1 MRILISFLI
10 ISFSWFSYGQNSF
23 FKLYSGSG
31 YDRGEGIVQLED
43 SSYAITGSSS
53 SWGESSQAFLLKIDT
68 AGNYLWSQSY
78 GGPESEEGKRVLYNA
93 DLGFYIAGFSN
104 SFGSGDFDAYLVKTD
119 LNGNKLWEKTY
130 GKPSNWERI
139 NDAIWTKDSTILM
152 VGEVQATNGAASDI
166 FIIHADKN
174 GDTLWTKTFGS
185 IGEDR
190 ANSIVSVQDSLFIIG
205 GEMFI
210 PDSNLVKGFILKM
223 NAQGTIIWEDT
234 VSDLAGKY
242 GVSDLSLGLDKIYVI
257 GFREVNPENFDDYA
271 GTFDLDGNLIF
282 QYTKVDLA
290 QIASTYFNEVAF
302 LPGQNKIA
310 IAYQTLNQGTFQD
323 NYDIIVANFFDDLD
337 LYWLDQFR
345 AINNEGLDEAGQV
358 LATNDGTYVTVGTNA
373 STGLFANTSNGGSHI
388 FVMKVGANNVF
399 PITYNVNTLNQ
410 LVEIESLGSTI
421 QAKISPNPF
430 NEKLTISIASEIPI
444 QGVIYNALL
453 EEVLQF
459 DIFGETTIET
469 SNLSPGAYFVKLG
482 DRFYQKIIKVN

>member
-1 MRILISFLI
+1 MRILISFI
-10 ISFSWFSYGQNSF
+10 ILCVSLLSYGQNNF
-23 FKLYSGSG
+23 FKMYSGSG

-43 SSYAITGSSS
+43 SSYVVTGSSS

-68 AGNYLWSQSY
+68 VGNYLWSQSY
-78 GGPESEEGKRVLYNA
+78 GGPESEAGKRVLYNA

-166 FIIHADKN
+166 LIIHADKN

-190 ANSIVSVQDSLFIIG
+190 ANTIISVQDSLFMIG

-223 NAQGTIIWEDT
+223 NTAGDIIWQDT
-234 VSDLAGKY
+234 ITDLAGKY
-242 GVSDLSLGLDKIYVI
+242 GVTDLSLGVNVIYAV
-257 GFREVNPENFDDYA
+257 GFREINPENFDDYA
-271 GTFDLDGNLIF
+271 GKFDINGTLIF
-282 QYTKVDLA
+282 QYTKQDLV
-290 QIASTYFNEVAF
+290 QIESNYFSEVLF
-302 LPGQNKIA
+302 LPSQNKIA
-310 IAYQTLNQGTFQD
+310 ITYRTFNPGFEGQD
-323 NYDIIVANFFDDLD
+323 YDIVIANFDGFDLG
-337 LYWLDQFR
+337 WLDQFR
-345 AINNEGLDEAGQV
+345 TINNEGLDENSQL
-358 LATNDGTYVTVGTNA
+358 LATNDGTYVTVGTNS
-373 STGLFANTSNGGSHI
+373 STGLFENTSNGGSHI
-388 FVMKVGANNVF
+388 YVMKVGANNVF

-430 NEKLTISIASEIPI
+430 NEELTISLSSEIPI
-444 QGVIYNALL
+444 QGIIYNALL
-453 EEVLQF
+453 EEVLLF

-482 DRFYQKIIKVN
+482 NSFHQKIIKVN

>member
-1 MRILISFLI
+1 MRILISFI
-10 ISFSWFSYGQNSF
+10 ILCVSLLSYGQNNF
-23 FKLYSGSG
+23 FKMYSGSG

-43 SSYAITGSSS
+43 SSYVVTGSSS

-68 AGNYLWSQSY
+68 VGNYLWSQSY
-78 GGPESEEGKRVLYNA
+78 GGPESEAGKRVLYNA

-166 FIIHADKN
+166 LIIHADKN

-190 ANSIVSVQDSLFIIG
+190 ANSIISVQDSLFIIG

-223 NAQGTIIWEDT
+223 NTAGDIIWQDT
-234 VSDLAGKY
+234 ITDLAGKY
-242 GVSDLSLGLDKIYVI
+242 GVTDLSLGVNVIYVV
-257 GFREVNPENFDDYA
+257 GFREINPENFDDYA
-271 GTFDLDGNLIF
+271 GKFDINGTLIF
-282 QYTKVDLA
+282 QYTKQDLV
-290 QIASTYFNEVAF
+290 QIESNYFSEVLF
-302 LPGQNKIA
+302 LPSQNKIA
-310 IAYQTLNQGTFQD
+310 IAYRTLNPGFGEQD
-323 NYDIIVANFFDDLD
+323 YDIVIANFDGFDLG
-337 LYWLDQFR
+337 WLDQFR
-345 AINNEGLDEAGQV
+345 TINNEGLDENSQL
-358 LATNDGTYVTVGTNA
+358 LATNDGTYVTVGTNS
-373 STGLFANTSNGGSHI
+373 STGLFENTSNGGSHI
-388 FVMKVGANNVF
+388 YVMKVGANNVF

-430 NEKLTISIASEIPI
+430 NEELIISIASEIPI
-444 QGVIYNALL
+444 QGIIYNALL
-453 EEVLQF
+453 EQVLQF
-459 DIFGETTIET
+459 DVFGETTIET

-482 DRFYQKIIKVN
+482 DSFHQKIIKVN

>member
-1 MRILISFLI
+1 MRILISFI
-10 ISFSWFSYGQNSF
+10 ILCVSLLSYGQNNF
-23 FKLYSGSG
+23 FKMYSGSG

-43 SSYAITGSSS
+43 SSYVVTGSSS

-68 AGNYLWSQSY
+68 VGNYLWSQSY
-78 GGPESEEGKRVLYNA
+78 GGPESEAGKRVLYNA

-152 VGEVQATNGAASDI
+152 VGEVQATNGEASDI
-166 FIIHADKN
+166 LIIHADKN

-190 ANSIVSVQDSLFIIG
+190 ANSIISVQDSLFIIG

-223 NAQGTIIWEDT
+223 NTAGDIIWQDT
-234 VSDLAGKY
+234 ITDLAGKY
-242 GVSDLSLGLDKIYVI
+242 GVTDLSLGVNVIYAV
-257 GFREVNPENFDDYA
+257 GFREINPENFDDYA
-271 GTFDLDGNLIF
+271 GKFDINGTLIF
-282 QYTKVDLA
+282 QYTKQDLV
-290 QIASTYFNEVAF
+290 QIESNYFSEVLF
-302 LPGQNKIA
+302 LPSQNKIA
-310 IAYQTLNQGTFQD
+310 IAYRTLNPGFGEQD
-323 NYDIIVANFFDDLD
+323 YDIVIANFDGFDLG
-337 LYWLDQFR
+337 WLDQFR
-345 AINNEGLDEAGQV
+345 TINNEGLDENSQL
-358 LATNDGTYVTVGTNA
+358 LATNDGTYVTVGTNS
-373 STGLFANTSNGGSHI
+373 STGLFENTSNGGSHI
-388 FVMKVGANNVF
+388 YVMKVGANNVF

-430 NEKLTISIASEIPI
+430 NEEITISLSSEIPI
-444 QGVIYNALL
+444 QGIIYNALL

-482 DRFYQKIIKVN
+482 DSFHQKIIKVN

>member
-1 MRILISFLI
+1 MRILISFI
-10 ISFSWFSYGQNSF
+10 ILCVSLLSYGQNNF
-23 FKLYSGSG
+23 FKMYSGSG

-43 SSYAITGSSS
+43 SSYVVTGSSS

-68 AGNYLWSQSY
+68 VGNYLWSQSY
-78 GGPESEEGKRVLYNA
+78 GGPESEAGKRVLYNA

-166 FIIHADKN
+166 LIIHADKN

-190 ANSIVSVQDSLFIIG
+190 ANSIISVQDSLFMIG

-223 NAQGTIIWEDT
+223 NTAGDIIWQDT
-234 VSDLAGKY
+234 ITDLAGKY
-242 GVSDLSLGLDKIYVI
+242 GVTDLSLGVNVIYAV
-257 GFREVNPENFDDYA
+257 GFREINPENFDDYA
-271 GTFDLDGNLIF
+271 GKFDINGTLIF
-282 QYTKVDLA
+282 QYTKQDLV
-290 QIASTYFNEVAF
+290 QIESNYFSEVLF
-302 LPGQNKIA
+302 LPSQNKIA
-310 IAYQTLNQGTFQD
+310 IAYRTLNPGFGEQD
-323 NYDIIVANFFDDLD
+323 YDIVIANFDGFDLG
-337 LYWLDQFR
+337 WLDQFR
-345 AINNEGLDEAGQV
+345 TINNEGLDENSQL
-358 LATNDGTYVTVGTNA
+358 LATNDGTYVTVGTNS
-373 STGLFANTSNGGSHI
+373 STGLFENTSNGGSHI
-388 FVMKVGANNVF
+388 YVMKVGANNVF

-430 NEKLTISIASEIPI
+430 NEEITISLSSEIPI
-444 QGVIYNALL
+444 QGIIYNALL

-482 DRFYQKIIKVN
+482 DSFHQKIIKVN

>member
-1 MRILISFLI
+1 MRILISFI
-10 ISFSWFSYGQNSF
+10 ILCVSLLSYGQNNF
-23 FKLYSGSG
+23 FKMYSGSG

-43 SSYAITGSSS
+43 SSYVVTGSSS

-78 GGPESEEGKRVLYNA
+78 GGAESEAGKRVLYNA

-139 NDAIWTKDSTILM
+139 HDAVWTKDSTILM
-152 VGEVQATNGAASDI
+152 VGEVQATNGSASDI
-166 FIIHADKN
+166 LIIHADKN

-190 ANSIVSVQDSLFIIG
+190 ANSIISVQDSLFMIG

-223 NAQGTIIWEDT
+223 NAEGTIIWEDT

-242 GVSDLSLGLDKIYVI
+242 GVTDLSLGVNVIYVI
-257 GFREVNPENFDDYA
+257 GFREINPENFDDYA
-271 GTFDLDGNLIF
+271 GKFDINGTLIF
-282 QYTKVDLA
+282 QYTKQDLV
-290 QIASTYFNEVAF
+290 QIESNYFSEVLF
-302 LPGQNKIA
+302 LPSQNKIA
-310 IAYQTLNQGTFQD
+310 IAYRTFNPGFEGQY
-323 NYDIIVANFFDDLD
+323 YDIVIANFDGFDLG
-337 LYWLDQFR
+337 WLDQFR
-345 AINNEGLDEAGQV
+345 TINNEGLDENSQL
-358 LATNDGTYVTVGTNA
+358 LATNDGTYVTVGTNS
-373 STGLFANTSNGGSHI
+373 STGLFENTNNGGSHI
-388 FVMKVGANNVF
+388 YVMKVGANNVF
-399 PITYNVNTLNQ
+399 PITYNINTLNQ

-421 QAKISPNPF
+421 QAKIAPNPF
-430 NEKLTISIASEIPI
+430 NEELTISLSSDILI
-444 QGVIYNALL
+444 QGIIYNALL

>member
-1 MRILISFLI
+1 MRILISFI
-10 ISFSWFSYGQNSF
+10 ILCVSLLSYGQNNF
-23 FKLYSGSG
+23 FKMYSGSG

-43 SSYAITGSSS
+43 SSYVVTGSSS

-68 AGNYLWSQSY
+68 AGNYLWSQSF
-78 GGPESEEGKRVLYNA
+78 GGPESEEGRRVLYNA

-152 VGEVQATNGAASDI
+152 VGEVQATNGSASDI
-166 FIIHADKN
+166 LIIHADKN

-190 ANSIVSVQDSLFIIG
+190 ANTIISVQDSLFMIG
-205 GEMFI
+205 GEIFI
-210 PDSNLVKGFILKM
+210 PDSNLVKGFILKL
-223 NAQGTIIWEDT
+223 NSAGDIIWQDM

-242 GVSDLSLGLDKIYVI
+242 GVSDLSLGLNKIYAI
-257 GFREVNPENFDDYA
+257 GFREINPENFDDYV

-282 QYTKVDLA
+282 QYTKIDLV
-290 QIASTYFNEVAF
+290 QIESNYFSEISF
-302 LPGQNKIA
+302 LPSQNKIA
-310 IAYQTLNQGTFQD
+310 IAYRTLNPGFGEQD
-323 NYDIIVANFFDDLD
+323 YDIVVANFDGVD

-345 AINNEGLDEAGQV
+345 TINNEGLDEARQV
-358 LATNDGTYVTVGTNA
+358 LATNDGTYITVGTNA
-373 STGLFANTSNGGSHI
+373 STGLFENTNNGGSHI
-388 FVMKVGANNVF
+388 YVMKVGANNVF

-410 LVEIESLGSTI
+410 LVEIESLGNKI
-421 QAKISPNPF
+421 QAKIAPNPF
-430 NEKLTISIASEIPI
+430 NEELTISLSSEIPI
-444 QGVIYNALL
+444 QGIIYNALL

-482 DRFYQKIIKVN
+482 DSFHQKIIKVN

>member
-1 MRILISFLI
+1 MRILIIFLI

-68 AGNYLWSQSY
+68 AGNYLWSQSF
-78 GGPESEEGKRVLYNA
+78 GGAESEAGKRVLYNA

-104 SFGSGDFDAYLVKTD
+104 SFGAGDFDAYLVKTD

-166 FIIHADKN
+166 LIIHADKN

-190 ANSIVSVQDSLFIIG
+190 ANTIISVQDSLFMIG

-223 NAQGTIIWEDT
+223 NTAGDIIWQDT
-234 VSDLAGKY
+234 ITDLAGKY
-242 GVSDLSLGLDKIYVI
+242 GVTDLSLGVNVIYAV
-257 GFREVNPENFDDYA
+257 GFREINPENFDDYA
-271 GTFDLDGNLIF
+271 GKFDINGTLIF
-282 QYTKVDLA
+282 QYTKQDLV
-290 QIASTYFNEVAF
+290 QIESNYFSEVLF
-302 LPGQNKIA
+302 LPSQNKIA
-310 IAYQTLNQGTFQD
+310 ITYRTFNPGFEGQD
-323 NYDIIVANFFDDLD
+323 YDIVIANFDGFDLG
-337 LYWLDQFR
+337 WLDQFR
-345 AINNEGLDEAGQV
+345 TINNEGLDENSQL
-358 LATNDGTYVTVGTNA
+358 LATNDGTYVTVGTNS
-373 STGLFANTSNGGSHI
+373 STGLFENTSNGGSHI
-388 FVMKVGANNVF
+388 YVMKVGANNVF

-430 NEKLTISIASEIPI
+430 NEEITISLSSEIPI
-444 QGVIYNALL
+444 QGIIYNALL

-482 DRFYQKIIKVN
+482 DSFHQKIIKVN

>member
-1 MRILISFLI
+1 MRILISFI
-10 ISFSWFSYGQNSF
+10 ILCVSLLSYGQNSF

-43 SSYAITGSSS
+43 SSYVVTGSSS
-53 SWGESSQAFLLKIDT
+53 SWSESSQAFLLKIDT

-93 DLGFYIAGFSN
+93 DLGFYIAGYSN

-152 VGEVQATNGAASDI
+152 VGEVQATNGEASDI
-166 FIIHADKN
+166 LIIHADKN
-174 GDTLWTKTFGS
+174 GDTLWTKTIGS

-190 ANSIVSVQDSLFIIG
+190 ANSIISVQDSLFIIG
-205 GEMFI
+205 GEIFI

-223 NAQGTIIWEDT
+223 NTQGTIIWENT

-242 GVSDLSLGLDKIYVI
+242 GVSDLSLELNKIYVI
-257 GFREVNPENFDDYA
+257 GFREVNTEKFDEYA
-271 GTFDLDGNLIF
+271 GIFDLDGNLIN
-282 QYTKVDLA
+282 QYTNDNLDPIV
-290 QIASTYFNEVAF
+290 STYFSEVSF
-302 LPGQNKIA
+302 LTSQNKIV
-310 IAYQTLNQGTFQD
+310 IAYGKINSGFKEQD
-323 NYDIIVANFFDDLD
+323 YNIFVANFDGTG
-337 LYWLDQFR
+337 LYWLNQYHG
-345 AINNEGLDEAGQV
+345 IINEGIDEAGQLLV
-358 LATNDGTYVTVGTNA
+358 TNDGAYVLVGTNS

-388 FVMKVGANNVF
+388 YVMKVGANNDF
-399 PITYNVNTLNQ
+399 PITNNVSTLNQ
-410 LVEIESLGSTI
+410 LVEIESLGNTI

-430 NEKLTISIASEIPI
+430 NEELTISLSSEIPI
-444 QGVIYNALL
+444 QGIIYNALL
-453 EEVLQF
+453 EEVLKF

-469 SNLSPGAYFVKLG
+469 SNLSTGAYFVKLG
-482 DRFYQKIIKVN
+482 DSFYQKIIKVN

>member
-1 MRILISFLI
+1 MRILISFI
-10 ISFSWFSYGQNSF
+10 ILCVSLLSYGQNNF
-23 FKLYSGSG
+23 FKMYSGSG

-78 GGPESEEGKRVLYNA
+78 GGAESEAGKRVLYNA

-166 FIIHADKN
+166 LIIHADKN

-190 ANSIVSVQDSLFIIG
+190 ANTIISVQDSLFMIG

-223 NAQGTIIWEDT
+223 NSAGDIIWQDT
-234 VSDLAGKY
+234 ITDLAGKY
-242 GVSDLSLGLDKIYVI
+242 GVTDLSLGVNVIYVV
-257 GFREVNPENFDDYA
+257 GFREINPENFDDYA
-271 GTFDLDGNLIF
+271 GKFDINGTLIF
-282 QYTKVDLA
+282 QYTKQDLV
-290 QIASTYFNEVAF
+290 QIESNYFSEVLF
-302 LPGQNKIA
+302 LPSQNKIA
-310 IAYQTLNQGTFQD
+310 IAYRTLNPGFGEQD
-323 NYDIIVANFFDDLD
+323 YDIVIANFDGFDLG
-337 LYWLDQFR
+337 WLDQFR
-345 AINNEGLDEAGQV
+345 TINNEGLDENSQL
-358 LATNDGTYVTVGTNA
+358 LATNDGTYVTVGTNS
-373 STGLFANTSNGGSHI
+373 STGLFENTSNGGSHI
-388 FVMKVGANNVF
+388 YVMKVGANNVF

-410 LVEIESLGSTI
+410 LVEIESLGNKI
-421 QAKISPNPF
+421 QAKIAPNPF
-430 NEKLTISIASEIPI
+430 NEELTISLSSEIPI
-444 QGVIYNALL
+444 QGIIYNALL

>member
-1 MRILISFLI
+1 MRILISFI
-10 ISFSWFSYGQNSF
+10 ILCVSLLSYGQNNF
-23 FKLYSGSG
+23 FKMYSGSG

-43 SSYAITGSSS
+43 SSYVVTGSSS

-68 AGNYLWSQSY
+68 VGNYLWSQSY
-78 GGPESEEGKRVLYNA
+78 GGPESEAGKRVLYNA

-166 FIIHADKN
+166 LIIHADKN

-190 ANSIVSVQDSLFIIG
+190 ANSIISVQDSLFIIG

-223 NAQGTIIWEDT
+223 NTAGDIIWQDT
-234 VSDLAGKY
+234 ITDLAGKY
-242 GVSDLSLGLDKIYVI
+242 GVTDLSLGVNVIYVV
-257 GFREVNPENFDDYA
+257 GFREINPENFDDYA
-271 GTFDLDGNLIF
+271 GKFDINGTLIF
-282 QYTKVDLA
+282 QYTKQDLV
-290 QIASTYFNEVAF
+290 QIESNYFSEVLF
-302 LPGQNKIA
+302 LPSQNKIA
-310 IAYQTLNQGTFQD
+310 IAYRTLNPGFGEQD
-323 NYDIIVANFFDDLD
+323 YDIVIANFDGFDLG
-337 LYWLDQFR
+337 WLDQFR
-345 AINNEGLDEAGQV
+345 TINNEGLDENSQL
-358 LATNDGTYVTVGTNA
+358 LATNDGTYVTVGTNS
-373 STGLFANTSNGGSHI
+373 STGLFENTSNGGSHI
-388 FVMKVGANNVF
+388 YVMKVGANNVF

-430 NEKLTISIASEIPI
+430 NEGITISLSSEIPI
-444 QGVIYNALL
+444 QGIIYNALL
-453 EEVLQF
+453 EQVLQF

-482 DRFYQKIIKVN
+482 DSFHQKIIKVN

>member
-1 MRILISFLI
+1 MRILISFI
-10 ISFSWFSYGQNSF
+10 ILCVSLLSYGQNNF
-23 FKLYSGSG
+23 FKMYSGYG

-43 SSYAITGSSS
+43 SSYVITGSSS

-68 AGNYLWSQSY
+68 VGNYLWSQSY
-78 GGPESEEGKRVLYNA
+78 GGPESEAGKRVLYNA

-104 SFGSGDFDAYLVKTD
+104 SFGSGDFDTYLVKTD

-152 VGEVQATNGAASDI
+152 VGEVQGTNSTASDI
-166 FIIHADKN
+166 LIIHADKN

-190 ANSIVSVQDSLFIIG
+190 ANSIISVQDSLFMIG

-223 NAQGTIIWEDT
+223 NTAGDIIWQDT
-234 VSDLAGKY
+234 ITDLAGKY
-242 GVSDLSLGLDKIYVI
+242 GVTDLSLGVNVIYAV
-257 GFREVNPENFDDYA
+257 GFREINPENFDDYA
-271 GTFDLDGNLIF
+271 GKFDINGTLIF
-282 QYTKVDLA
+282 QYTKQDLV
-290 QIASTYFNEVAF
+290 QIESNYFSEVLF
-302 LPGQNKIA
+302 LPSQNKIA
-310 IAYQTLNQGTFQD
+310 ITYRTFNPGFEGQD
-323 NYDIIVANFFDDLD
+323 YDIVIANFDGFDLG
-337 LYWLDQFR
+337 WLDQFR
-345 AINNEGLDEAGQV
+345 TINNEGLDENSQL
-358 LATNDGTYVTVGTNA
+358 LATNDGTYVTVGTNS
-373 STGLFANTSNGGSHI
+373 STGLFENTSNGGSHI
-388 FVMKVGANNVF
+388 YVMKVGANNVF

-410 LVEIESLGSTI
+410 LVEIESLANTI

-430 NEKLTISIASEIPI
+430 NEELTISLSSEIPI
-444 QGVIYNALL
+444 QGIIYNALL
-453 EEVLQF
+453 EEVLKF

-482 DRFYQKIIKVN
+482 DSFYQKIIKVN

>member
-1 MRILISFLI
+1 MRILISFI
-10 ISFSWFSYGQNSF
+10 ILCVSLLSYGQNNF
-23 FKLYSGSG
+23 FKMYSGSG

-43 SSYAITGSSS
+43 SSYVVTGSSS

-68 AGNYLWSQSY
+68 VGNYLWSQSY
-78 GGPESEEGKRVLYNA
+78 GGPESEAGKRVLYNA

-130 GKPSNWERI
+130 GKPSDWERI

-152 VGEVQATNGAASDI
+152 VGEVQGTNGAASDI
-166 FIIHADKN
+166 LIIHADKN

-190 ANSIVSVQDSLFIIG
+190 ANTIISVQDSLFMIG

-223 NAQGTIIWEDT
+223 NTAGDIIWQDT
-234 VSDLAGKY
+234 ITDLAGKY
-242 GVSDLSLGLDKIYVI
+242 GVTDLSLGVNVIYAV
-257 GFREVNPENFDDYA
+257 GFREINPENFDDYA
-271 GTFDLDGNLIF
+271 GKFDINGTLIF
-282 QYTKVDLA
+282 QYTKQDLV
-290 QIASTYFNEVAF
+290 QIESNYFSEVLF
-302 LPGQNKIA
+302 LPSQNKIA
-310 IAYQTLNQGTFQD
+310 MTYRTFNPGFEGQD
-323 NYDIIVANFFDDLD
+323 YDIVIANFDGFDLG
-337 LYWLDQFR
+337 WLDQFR
-345 AINNEGLDEAGQV
+345 TINNEGLDENSQL
-358 LATNDGTYVTVGTNA
+358 LATNDGTYVTVGTNS
-373 STGLFANTSNGGSHI
+373 STGLFENTSNGGSHI
-388 FVMKVGANNVF
+388 YVMKVGANNVF

-430 NEKLTISIASEIPI
+430 NEEITISLSSEIPI
-444 QGVIYNALL
+444 QGIIYNALL

-482 DRFYQKIIKVN
+482 NSFHQKIIKVN

>member
-1 MRILISFLI
+1 MRILISFI
-10 ISFSWFSYGQNSF
+10 ILCVSLLSYGQNNF
-23 FKLYSGSG
+23 FKMYSGSG

-43 SSYAITGSSS
+43 SSYVVTGSSS

-68 AGNYLWSQSY
+68 VGNYLWSQSY
-78 GGPESEEGKRVLYNA
+78 GGPESEAGKRVLYNA

-166 FIIHADKN
+166 LIIHADKN

-190 ANSIVSVQDSLFIIG
+190 ANSIISVQDSLFIIG

-223 NAQGTIIWEDT
+223 NTAGDIIWQDT
-234 VSDLAGKY
+234 ITDLAGKY
-242 GVSDLSLGLDKIYVI
+242 GVTDLSLGVNVIYVV
-257 GFREVNPENFDDYA
+257 GFREINPENFDDYA
-271 GTFDLDGNLIF
+271 GKFDINGTLIF
-282 QYTKVDLA
+282 QYTKQDLV
-290 QIASTYFNEVAF
+290 QIESNYFSEVLF
-302 LPGQNKIA
+302 LPSQNKIA
-310 IAYQTLNQGTFQD
+310 IAYRTLNPGFGEQD
-323 NYDIIVANFFDDLD
+323 YDIVIANFDGFDLG
-337 LYWLDQFR
+337 WLDQFR
-345 AINNEGLDEAGQV
+345 TINNEGLDENSQL
-358 LATNDGTYVTVGTNA
+358 LATNDGTYVTVGTNS
-373 STGLFANTSNGGSHI
+373 STGLFENTSNGGSHI
-388 FVMKVGANNVF
+388 YVMKVGANNVF

-430 NEKLTISIASEIPI
+430 NEEITISLSSEIPI
-444 QGVIYNALL
+444 QGIIYNALL

-482 DRFYQKIIKVN
+482 DSFHQKIIKVN

>member
-1 MRILISFLI
+1 MRILISFI
-10 ISFSWFSYGQNSF
+10 ILCVSLLSYGQNNF
-23 FKLYSGSG
+23 FKMYSGSG

-43 SSYAITGSSS
+43 SSYVVTGSSS

-68 AGNYLWSQSY
+68 VGNYLWSQSY
-78 GGPESEEGKRVLYNA
+78 GGAESEAGKRVLYNA

-166 FIIHADKN
+166 LIIHADKN

-190 ANSIVSVQDSLFIIG
+190 ANTIISVQDSLFMIG

-223 NAQGTIIWEDT
+223 NTAGDIIWQDT
-234 VSDLAGKY
+234 ITDLAGKY
-242 GVSDLSLGLDKIYVI
+242 GVTDLSLGVNVIYAV
-257 GFREVNPENFDDYA
+257 GFREINPENFDDYA
-271 GTFDLDGNLIF
+271 GKFDINGTLIF
-282 QYTKVDLA
+282 QYTKQDLV
-290 QIASTYFNEVAF
+290 QIESNYFSEVLF
-302 LPGQNKIA
+302 LPSQNKIA
-310 IAYQTLNQGTFQD
+310 ITYRTFNPGFEGQD
-323 NYDIIVANFFDDLD
+323 YDIVIANFDGFDLG
-337 LYWLDQFR
+337 WLDQFR
-345 AINNEGLDEAGQV
+345 TINNEGLDENSQL
-358 LATNDGTYVTVGTNA
+358 LATNDGTYVTVGTNS
-373 STGLFANTSNGGSHI
+373 STGLFENTSNGGSHI
-388 FVMKVGANNVF
+388 YVMKVGANNVF

-430 NEKLTISIASEIPI
+430 NEEITISLSSEIPI
-444 QGVIYNALL
+444 QGIIYNALL

-482 DRFYQKIIKVN
+482 DSFHQKIIKVN

>member
-1 MRILISFLI
+1 MRILIIFLI

-68 AGNYLWSQSY
+68 AGNYLWSQSF
-78 GGPESEEGKRVLYNA
+78 GGAESEAGKRVLYNA

-104 SFGSGDFDAYLVKTD
+104 SFGAGDFDAYLVKTD

-152 VGEVQATNGAASDI
+152 VGEVQGTNSIASDI
-166 FIIHADKN
+166 LIIHADKN

-190 ANSIVSVQDSLFIIG
+190 ANTIISVQDSLFMIG

-223 NAQGTIIWEDT
+223 NTAGDIIWQDT
-234 VSDLAGKY
+234 ITDLAGKY
-242 GVSDLSLGLDKIYVI
+242 GVTDLSLGVNVIYAV
-257 GFREVNPENFDDYA
+257 GFREINPENFDDYA
-271 GTFDLDGNLIF
+271 GKFDINGTLIF
-282 QYTKVDLA
+282 QYTKQDLV
-290 QIASTYFNEVAF
+290 QIESNYFSEVLF
-302 LPGQNKIA
+302 LPSQNKIA
-310 IAYQTLNQGTFQD
+310 ITYRTFNPGFEGQD
-323 NYDIIVANFFDDLD
+323 YDIVIANFDGFDLG
-337 LYWLDQFR
+337 WLDQFR
-345 AINNEGLDEAGQV
+345 TINNEGLDENSQL
-358 LATNDGTYVTVGTNA
+358 LATNDGTYVTVGTNS
-373 STGLFANTSNGGSHI
+373 STGLFENTSNGGSHI
-388 FVMKVGANNVF
+388 YVMKVGANNVF

-430 NEKLTISIASEIPI
+430 NEELTISIASEIPI
-444 QGVIYNALL
+444 QGIIYNALL

-482 DRFYQKIIKVN
+482 NSFHQKIIKVN

>member
-1 MRILISFLI
+1 MRILISFI
-10 ISFSWFSYGQNSF
+10 ILCVSLLSYGQNNF
-23 FKLYSGSG
+23 FKMYSGYG

-43 SSYAITGSSS
+43 SSYVVTGSSS

-68 AGNYLWSQSY
+68 VGNYLWSQSY
-78 GGPESEEGKRVLYNA
+78 GGAESEEGKRVLYNA

-166 FIIHADKN
+166 LIIHADKN

-190 ANSIVSVQDSLFIIG
+190 ANTIISVQDSLFMIG

-223 NAQGTIIWEDT
+223 NTAGDIIWQDT
-234 VSDLAGKY
+234 ITDLAGKY
-242 GVSDLSLGLDKIYVI
+242 GVTDLSLGVNVIYAV
-257 GFREVNPENFDDYA
+257 GFREINPENFDDYA
-271 GTFDLDGNLIF
+271 GKFDINGTLIF
-282 QYTKVDLA
+282 QYTKQDLV
-290 QIASTYFNEVAF
+290 QIESNYFSEVLF
-302 LPGQNKIA
+302 LPSQNKIA
-310 IAYQTLNQGTFQD
+310 IAYRTLNPGFGEQD
-323 NYDIIVANFFDDLD
+323 YDIVIANFDGFDLG
-337 LYWLDQFR
+337 WLDQFR
-345 AINNEGLDEAGQV
+345 TINNEGLDENSQL
-358 LATNDGTYVTVGTNA
+358 LATNDGTYVTVGTNS
-373 STGLFANTSNGGSHI
+373 STGLFENTSNGGSHI
-388 FVMKVGANNVF
+388 YVMKVGANNVF

-430 NEKLTISIASEIPI
+430 NEEITISLSSEIPI
-444 QGVIYNALL
+444 QGIIYNALL

-482 DRFYQKIIKVN
+482 DSFHQKIIKVN

>member
-1 MRILISFLI
+1 MRILISFI
-10 ISFSWFSYGQNSF
+10 ILCVSLLSYGQNNF
-23 FKLYSGSG
+23 FKMYSGSG

-43 SSYAITGSSS
+43 SSYVVTGSSS

-68 AGNYLWSQSY
+68 VGNYLWSQSY
-78 GGPESEEGKRVLYNA
+78 GGPESEAGKRVLYNA

-130 GKPSNWERI
+130 GKPSDWERI

-166 FIIHADKN
+166 LIIHADKN

-190 ANSIVSVQDSLFIIG
+190 ANTIISVQDSLFMIG

-223 NAQGTIIWEDT
+223 NTAGDIIWQDT
-234 VSDLAGKY
+234 ITDLAGKY
-242 GVSDLSLGLDKIYVI
+242 GVTDLSLGVNVIYAV
-257 GFREVNPENFDDYA
+257 GFREINPENFDDYA
-271 GTFDLDGNLIF
+271 GKFDINGTLIF
-282 QYTKVDLA
+282 QYTKQDLV
-290 QIASTYFNEVAF
+290 QIESNYFSEVLF
-302 LPGQNKIA
+302 LPSQNKIA
-310 IAYQTLNQGTFQD
+310 ITYRTFNPGFEGQD
-323 NYDIIVANFFDDLD
+323 YDIVIANFDGFDLG
-337 LYWLDQFR
+337 WLDQFR
-345 AINNEGLDEAGQV
+345 TINNEGLDENSQL
-358 LATNDGTYVTVGTNA
+358 LATNDGTYVTVGTNS
-373 STGLFANTSNGGSHI
+373 STGLFENTSNGGSHI
-388 FVMKVGANNVF
+388 YVMKVGANNVF

-430 NEKLTISIASEIPI
+430 NEEITISLSSEIPI
-444 QGVIYNALL
+444 QGIIYNALL
-453 EEVLQF
+453 EEVLKF

>member
-1 MRILISFLI
+1 MRILISFI
-10 ISFSWFSYGQNSF
+10 ILCVSLLSYGQNNF
-23 FKLYSGSG
+23 FKMYSGSG

-43 SSYAITGSSS
+43 SSYVVTGSSS

-68 AGNYLWSQSY
+68 VGNYLWSQSY
-78 GGPESEEGKRVLYNA
+78 GGPESEAGKRVLYNA

-130 GKPSNWERI
+130 GKPSDWERI

-166 FIIHADKN
+166 LIIHADKN

-190 ANSIVSVQDSLFIIG
+190 ANTIISVQDSLFMIG

-223 NAQGTIIWEDT
+223 NSAGDIIWQDT
-234 VSDLAGKY
+234 ITDLAGKY
-242 GVSDLSLGLDKIYVI
+242 GVTDLSLGVNVIYVV
-257 GFREVNPENFDDYA
+257 GFREINPENFDDYA
-271 GTFDLDGNLIF
+271 GKFDINGTLIF
-282 QYTKVDLA
+282 QYTKQDLV
-290 QIASTYFNEVAF
+290 QIESNYFSEVLF
-302 LPGQNKIA
+302 LPSQNKIA
-310 IAYQTLNQGTFQD
+310 IAYRTLNPGFGEQD
-323 NYDIIVANFFDDLD
+323 YDIVIANFDGFDLG
-337 LYWLDQFR
+337 WLDQFR
-345 AINNEGLDEAGQV
+345 TINNEGLDENSQL
-358 LATNDGTYVTVGTNA
+358 LATNDGTYVTVGTNS
-373 STGLFANTSNGGSHI
+373 STGLFENTSNGGSHI
-388 FVMKVGANNVF
+388 YVMKVGANNVF

-430 NEKLTISIASEIPI
+430 NEEITISLSSEIPI
-444 QGVIYNALL
+444 QGIIYNALL

-482 DRFYQKIIKVN
+482 NSFHQKIIKVN

>member
-1 MRILISFLI
+1 
-10 ISFSWFSYGQNSF
+10 
-23 FKLYSGSG
+23 
-31 YDRGEGIVQLED
+31 
-43 SSYAITGSSS
+43 
-53 SWGESSQAFLLKIDT
+53 
-68 AGNYLWSQSY
+68 
-78 GGPESEEGKRVLYNA
+78 
-93 DLGFYIAGFSN
+93 
-104 SFGSGDFDAYLVKTD
+104 
-119 LNGNKLWEKTY
+119 
-130 GKPSNWERI
+130 
-139 NDAIWTKDSTILM
+139 M

-166 FIIHADKN
+166 LIIHADKN

-190 ANSIVSVQDSLFIIG
+190 VNSIISVQDSLFIIG

-223 NAQGTIIWEDT
+223 NAQGTIIWENM

-242 GVSDLSLGLDKIYVI
+242 GVSDLSLGLNKIYAI
-257 GFREVNPENFDDYA
+257 GFREINPENFDDYV

-282 QYTKVDLA
+282 QYTKIDLV
-290 QIASTYFNEVAF
+290 QIESNYFSEISF
-302 LPGQNKIA
+302 LPSQNKIA
-310 IAYQTLNQGTFQD
+310 IAYRTLNPGFGEQD
-323 NYDIIVANFFDDLD
+323 YDIVVANFDGVD

-345 AINNEGLDEAGQV
+345 TINNEGLDEAGQV
-358 LATNDGTYVTVGTNA
+358 LATYDGTYITVGTNA
-373 STGLFANTSNGGSHI
+373 STGLFENTNNGGSHI
-388 FVMKVGANNVF
+388 YVMKVGANNVF

-410 LVEIESLGSTI
+410 LVEIESLGIKI

-430 NEKLTISIASEIPI
+430 NEEITILLSSEIPI
-444 QGVIYNALL
+444 QGIIYNALL

>member
-1 MRILISFLI
+1 MRILISFI
-10 ISFSWFSYGQNSF
+10 ILCVSLLSYGQNNF
-23 FKLYSGSG
+23 FKMYSGYG

-43 SSYAITGSSS
+43 SSYVITGSSS

-68 AGNYLWSQSY
+68 VGNYLWSQSY
-78 GGPESEEGKRVLYNA
+78 GGPESEAGKRVLYNA

-130 GKPSNWERI
+130 GKPSDWERI

-166 FIIHADKN
+166 LIIHADKN

-190 ANSIVSVQDSLFIIG
+190 ANTIISVQDSLFMIG

-223 NAQGTIIWEDT
+223 NTAGDIIWQDT
-234 VSDLAGKY
+234 ITDLAGKY
-242 GVSDLSLGLDKIYVI
+242 GVTDLSLGVNVIYAV
-257 GFREVNPENFDDYA
+257 GFREINPENFDDYA
-271 GTFDLDGNLIF
+271 GKFDINGTLIF
-282 QYTKVDLA
+282 QYTKQDLV
-290 QIASTYFNEVAF
+290 QIESNYFSEVLF
-302 LPGQNKIA
+302 LPSQNKIA
-310 IAYQTLNQGTFQD
+310 ITYRTFNPGFEGQD
-323 NYDIIVANFFDDLD
+323 YDIVIANFDGFDLG
-337 LYWLDQFR
+337 WLDQFR
-345 AINNEGLDEAGQV
+345 TINNEGLDENSQL
-358 LATNDGTYVTVGTNA
+358 LATNDGTYVTVGTNS
-373 STGLFANTSNGGSHI
+373 STGLFENTSNGGSHI
-388 FVMKVGANNVF
+388 YVMKVGANNVF

-430 NEKLTISIASEIPI
+430 NEELTISIASEIPI
-444 QGVIYNALL
+444 QGIIYNALL

-482 DRFYQKIIKVN
+482 NSFHQKIIKVN

>member
-1 MRILISFLI
+1 MRILISFI
-10 ISFSWFSYGQNSF
+10 ILCVSLLSYGQNNF
-23 FKLYSGSG
+23 FKMYSGSG

-53 SWGESSQAFLLKIDT
+53 SWEESSQAFLLKIDT

-166 FIIHADKN
+166 LIIHADKN

-190 ANSIVSVQDSLFIIG
+190 VNSIISVQDSLFIIG

-223 NAQGTIIWEDT
+223 NAQGTIIWENM

-242 GVSDLSLGLDKIYVI
+242 GVSDLSLGLNKIYAI
-257 GFREVNPENFDDYA
+257 GFREINPENFDDYV

-282 QYTKVDLA
+282 QYTKIDLV
-290 QIASTYFNEVAF
+290 QIESNYFSEISF
-302 LPGQNKIA
+302 LPSQNKIA
-310 IAYQTLNQGTFQD
+310 IAYRTLNPGFGEQD
-323 NYDIIVANFFDDLD
+323 YDIVVANFDGVD

-345 AINNEGLDEAGQV
+345 TINNEGLDEAGQV
-358 LATNDGTYVTVGTNA
+358 FATNDGTYVTVGTNA
-373 STGLFANTSNGGSHI
+373 STGLFENTNNGGSHI
-388 FVMKVGANNVF
+388 YVMKVGANNGF

-410 LVEIESLGSTI
+410 LLEIESLGIKI

-430 NEKLTISIASEIPI
+430 NEELTISLSSEIPI
-444 QGVIYNALL
+444 QGIIYNALL

>member
-1 MRILISFLI
+1 MRILISFI
-10 ISFSWFSYGQNSF
+10 ILCVSLLSYGQNNF
-23 FKLYSGSG
+23 FKMYSGSG

-43 SSYAITGSSS
+43 SSYVVTGSSS

-68 AGNYLWSQSY
+68 VGNYLWSQSY
-78 GGPESEEGKRVLYNA
+78 GGPESEAGKRVLYNA

-152 VGEVQATNGAASDI
+152 VGEVQATNGEASDI
-166 FIIHADKN
+166 LIIHADKN

-190 ANSIVSVQDSLFIIG
+190 ANTIISVQDSLFIIG

-223 NAQGTIIWEDT
+223 NTAGDIIWQDT
-234 VSDLAGKY
+234 ITDLAGKY
-242 GVSDLSLGLDKIYVI
+242 GVTDLSLGVNVIYAV
-257 GFREVNPENFDDYA
+257 GFREINPENFDDYA
-271 GTFDLDGNLIF
+271 GKFDINGTLIF
-282 QYTKVDLA
+282 QYTKQDLV
-290 QIASTYFNEVAF
+290 QIESNYFSEVLF
-302 LPGQNKIA
+302 LPSQNKIA
-310 IAYQTLNQGTFQD
+310 ITYRTFNPGFEGQD
-323 NYDIIVANFFDDLD
+323 YDIVIANFDGFDLG
-337 LYWLDQFR
+337 WLDQFR
-345 AINNEGLDEAGQV
+345 TINNEGLDENSQL
-358 LATNDGTYVTVGTNA
+358 LATNDGTYVTVGTNS
-373 STGLFANTSNGGSHI
+373 STGLFENTSNGGSHI
-388 FVMKVGANNVF
+388 YVMKVGANNVF

-430 NEKLTISIASEIPI
+430 NEEITISLSSEIPI
-444 QGVIYNALL
+444 QGIIYNALL

-482 DRFYQKIIKVN
+482 DSFHQKIIKVN

>member
-1 MRILISFLI
+1 M
-10 ISFSWFSYGQNSF
+10 
-23 FKLYSGSG
+23 
-31 YDRGEGIVQLED
+31 
-43 SSYAITGSSS
+43 
-53 SWGESSQAFLLKIDT
+53 
-68 AGNYLWSQSY
+68 
-78 GGPESEEGKRVLYNA
+78 YNA

-166 FIIHADKN
+166 LIIHADKN

-185 IGEDR
+185 IGEDS
-190 ANSIVSVQDSLFIIG
+190 ANTIISVQDSLFMIG

-223 NAQGTIIWEDT
+223 NTAGDIIWQDT
-234 VSDLAGKY
+234 ITDLAGKY
-242 GVSDLSLGLDKIYVI
+242 GVTDLSLGVNVIYAV
-257 GFREVNPENFDDYA
+257 GFREINPENFDDYA
-271 GTFDLDGNLIF
+271 GKFDINGTLIF
-282 QYTKVDLA
+282 QYTKQDLV
-290 QIASTYFNEVAF
+290 QIESNYFSEVLF
-302 LPGQNKIA
+302 LPSQNKIA
-310 IAYQTLNQGTFQD
+310 ITYRTFNPGFEGQD
-323 NYDIIVANFFDDLD
+323 YDIVIANFDGFDLG
-337 LYWLDQFR
+337 WLDQFR
-345 AINNEGLDEAGQV
+345 TINNEGLDENSQL
-358 LATNDGTYVTVGTNA
+358 LATNDGTYVTVGTNS
-373 STGLFANTSNGGSHI
+373 STGLFENTSNGGSHI
-388 FVMKVGANNVF
+388 YVMKVGANNVF

-430 NEKLTISIASEIPI
+430 NEEITISLSSEIPI
-444 QGVIYNALL
+444 QGIIYNALL

>member
-1 MRILISFLI
+1 MRILISFI
-10 ISFSWFSYGQNSF
+10 ILCVSLLSYGQNNF
-23 FKLYSGSG
+23 FKMYSGYG

-43 SSYAITGSSS
+43 SSYVITGSSS

-68 AGNYLWSQSY
+68 VGNYLWSQSY
-78 GGPESEEGKRVLYNA
+78 GGPESEAGKRVLYNA

-166 FIIHADKN
+166 LIIHADKN

-190 ANSIVSVQDSLFIIG
+190 ANSIISVQDSLFIIG

-223 NAQGTIIWEDT
+223 NTAGDIIWQDT
-234 VSDLAGKY
+234 ITDLAGKY
-242 GVSDLSLGLDKIYVI
+242 GVTDLSLGVNVIYAV
-257 GFREVNPENFDDYA
+257 GFREINPENFDDYA
-271 GTFDLDGNLIF
+271 GKFDINGTLIF
-282 QYTKVDLA
+282 QYTKQDLV
-290 QIASTYFNEVAF
+290 QIESNYFSEVLF
-302 LPGQNKIA
+302 LPSQNKIA
-310 IAYQTLNQGTFQD
+310 ITYRTFNPGFEGQD
-323 NYDIIVANFFDDLD
+323 YDIVIANFDGFDLG
-337 LYWLDQFR
+337 WLDQFR
-345 AINNEGLDEAGQV
+345 TINNEGLDENSQL
-358 LATNDGTYVTVGTNA
+358 LATNDGTYVTVGTNS
-373 STGLFANTSNGGSHI
+373 STGLFENTSNGGSHI
-388 FVMKVGANNVF
+388 YVMKVGANNVF

-430 NEKLTISIASEIPI
+430 NEEITISLSSEIPI
-444 QGVIYNALL
+444 QGIIYNALL
-453 EEVLQF
+453 EEVLKF

-482 DRFYQKIIKVN
+482 DSFHQKIIKVN

>member
-1 MRILISFLI
+1 MRILISFI
-10 ISFSWFSYGQNSF
+10 ILCVSLLSYGQNNF
-23 FKLYSGSG
+23 FKMYSGSG

-43 SSYAITGSSS
+43 SSYVVTGSSS

-68 AGNYLWSQSY
+68 VGNYLWSQSY
-78 GGPESEEGKRVLYNA
+78 GGPESEAGKRVLYNA

-166 FIIHADKN
+166 LIIHADKN

-190 ANSIVSVQDSLFIIG
+190 ANTIISVQDSLFMIG

-223 NAQGTIIWEDT
+223 NTAGDIIWQDT
-234 VSDLAGKY
+234 ITDLAGKY
-242 GVSDLSLGLDKIYVI
+242 GVTDLSLGVNVIYAV
-257 GFREVNPENFDDYA
+257 GFREINPENFDDYA
-271 GTFDLDGNLIF
+271 GKFDINGTLIF
-282 QYTKVDLA
+282 QYTKQDLV
-290 QIASTYFNEVAF
+290 QIESNYFSEVLF
-302 LPGQNKIA
+302 LPSQNKIA
-310 IAYQTLNQGTFQD
+310 IAYRTLNPGFGEQD
-323 NYDIIVANFFDDLD
+323 YDIVIANFDGFDLG
-337 LYWLDQFR
+337 WLDQFR
-345 AINNEGLDEAGQV
+345 TINNEGLDENSQL
-358 LATNDGTYVTVGTNA
+358 LATNDGTYVTVGTNS
-373 STGLFANTSNGGSHI
+373 STGLFENTSNGGSHI
-388 FVMKVGANNVF
+388 YVMKVGANNVF

-430 NEKLTISIASEIPI
+430 NEELTISLSSEIPI
-444 QGVIYNALL
+444 QGIIYNALL

>member
-1 MRILISFLI
+1 MRILISFI
-10 ISFSWFSYGQNSF
+10 ILCVSLLSYGQNNF
-23 FKLYSGSG
+23 FKMYSGYG

-43 SSYAITGSSS
+43 SSYVITGSSS

-68 AGNYLWSQSY
+68 VGNYLWSQSY
-78 GGPESEEGKRVLYNA
+78 GGPESEAGKRVLYNA

-130 GKPSNWERI
+130 GKPSDWERI

-166 FIIHADKN
+166 LIIHADKN

-190 ANSIVSVQDSLFIIG
+190 ANTIISVQDSLFMIG

-223 NAQGTIIWEDT
+223 NTAGDIIWQDT
-234 VSDLAGKY
+234 ITDLAGKY
-242 GVSDLSLGLDKIYVI
+242 GVTDLSLGVNVIYAV
-257 GFREVNPENFDDYA
+257 GFREINPENFDDYA
-271 GTFDLDGNLIF
+271 GKFDINGTLIF
-282 QYTKVDLA
+282 QYTKQDLV
-290 QIASTYFNEVAF
+290 QIESNYFSEVLF
-302 LPGQNKIA
+302 LPSQNKIA
-310 IAYQTLNQGTFQD
+310 ITYRTFNPGFEGQD
-323 NYDIIVANFFDDLD
+323 YDIVIANFDGFDLG
-337 LYWLDQFR
+337 WLDQFR
-345 AINNEGLDEAGQV
+345 TINNEGLDENSQL
-358 LATNDGTYVTVGTNA
+358 LATNDGTYVTVGTNS
-373 STGLFANTSNGGSHI
+373 STGLFENTSNGGSHI
-388 FVMKVGANNVF
+388 YVMKVGANNVF

-410 LVEIESLGSTI
+410 LVEIESLANTI

-430 NEKLTISIASEIPI
+430 NEELTISLSSEIPI
-444 QGVIYNALL
+444 QGIIYNALL
-453 EEVLQF
+453 EEVLKF

-469 SNLSPGAYFVKLG
+469 SNLSPGSYFVKLG

>member
-1 MRILISFLI
+1 MRILISFI
-10 ISFSWFSYGQNSF
+10 ILCVSLLSYGQNNF
-23 FKLYSGSG
+23 FKMYSGSG

-43 SSYAITGSSS
+43 SSYVVTGSSS

-68 AGNYLWSQSY
+68 VGNYLWSQSY
-78 GGPESEEGKRVLYNA
+78 GGPESEAGKRVLYNA

-130 GKPSNWERI
+130 GKPSDWERI

-166 FIIHADKN
+166 LIIHADKN

-190 ANSIVSVQDSLFIIG
+190 ANTIISVQDSLFMIG

-223 NAQGTIIWEDT
+223 NSAGDIIWQDT
-234 VSDLAGKY
+234 ITDLAGKY
-242 GVSDLSLGLDKIYVI
+242 GVTDLSLGVNVIYVV
-257 GFREVNPENFDDYA
+257 GFREINPENFDDYA
-271 GTFDLDGNLIF
+271 GKFDINGTLIF
-282 QYTKVDLA
+282 QYTKQDLV
-290 QIASTYFNEVAF
+290 QIESNYFSEVLF
-302 LPGQNKIA
+302 LPSQNKIA
-310 IAYQTLNQGTFQD
+310 IAYRTLNPGFGEQD
-323 NYDIIVANFFDDLD
+323 YDIVIANFDGFDLG
-337 LYWLDQFR
+337 WLDQFR
-345 AINNEGLDEAGQV
+345 TINNEGLDENSQL
-358 LATNDGTYVTVGTNA
+358 LATNDGTYVTVGTNS
-373 STGLFANTSNGGSHI
+373 STGLFENTSNGGSHI
-388 FVMKVGANNVF
+388 YVMKVGANNVF

-430 NEKLTISIASEIPI
+430 NEEITISLSSEIPI
-444 QGVIYNALL
+444 QGIIYNALL
-453 EEVLQF
+453 EEVLKF

-482 DRFYQKIIKVN
+482 DSFHQKIIKVN

>member
-1 MRILISFLI
+1 MRILINFLI
-10 ISFSWFSYGQNSF
+10 ISFSWFSYGQNNF
-23 FKLYSGSG
+23 FKMYSGSG

-78 GGPESEEGKRVLYNA
+78 GGAESEAGKRVLYNA

-104 SFGSGDFDAYLVKTD
+104 SFGSGDFDAYRVKTD
-119 LNGNKLWEKTY
+119 LNGKKLWEKTY

-152 VGEVQATNGAASDI
+152 VGEVQATNGEASDI
-166 FIIHADKN
+166 LIIHADKN
-174 GDTLWTKTFGS
+174 GDTLWTKTIGS

-190 ANSIVSVQDSLFIIG
+190 ANSIISVQDSLFIIG

-223 NAQGTIIWEDT
+223 NAQGTIIWENT

-242 GVSDLSLGLDKIYVI
+242 GVSDLSLGLNKIYVI
-257 GFREVNPENFDDYA
+257 GFREVNPEKFDEYA
-271 GTFDLDGNLIF
+271 GIFDLDSNLIY
-282 QYTKVDLA
+282 QNTNENLDPIV
-290 QIASTYFNEVAF
+290 STYFSEVSF
-302 LPGQNKIA
+302 LSSQNKIV
-310 IAYQTLNQGTFQD
+310 IAYGKINSGFEEQD
-323 NYDIIVANFFDDLD
+323 YNIFVANFDGIV
-337 LYWLDQFR
+337 LYWLNQYHG
-345 AINNEGLDEAGQV
+345 IINEGLDEAGQLLV
-358 LATNDGTYVTVGTNA
+358 TNDGAYVLVGTNS

-388 FVMKVGANNVF
+388 YVMKVGANNDF
-399 PITYNVNTLNQ
+399 PITFNVNTLNQ
-410 LVEIESLGSTI
+410 LVEIESLGNTI

-430 NEKLTISIASEIPI
+430 NEEITISLSSEIPI
-444 QGVIYNALL
+444 KGIIYNALL

>member
-1 MRILISFLI
+1 M
-10 ISFSWFSYGQNSF
+10 SYGQNSF

-43 SSYAITGSSS
+43 SSYVVTGSSG

-78 GGPESEEGKRVLYNA
+78 GGAESEEGKRVLYNA

-119 LNGNKLWEKTY
+119 LSGNKLWEKTY

-139 NDAIWTKDSTILM
+139 NDAIWTKDTTILM
-152 VGEVQATNGAASDI
+152 VGEVQATNGVASDI
-166 FIIHADKN
+166 LIIHADKN

-190 ANSIVSVQDSLFIIG
+190 ANTIISIQDSLFVIG

-223 NAQGTIIWEDT
+223 NAEGTIISEDT
-234 VSDLAGKY
+234 VSDLGGKY
-242 GVSDLSLGLDKIYVI
+242 GVSDLSLGLNKIYVI
-257 GFREVNPENFDDYA
+257 GFREVDSENFDDYTGA
-271 GTFDLDGNLIF
+271 FDLDGNLIF
-282 QYTKVDLA
+282 QNTTVDLSE
-290 QIASTYFNEVAF
+290 STYFREVSF
-302 LPGQNKIA
+302 LPIQNKI
-310 IAYQTLNQGTFQD
+310 IIVFQEINPYTFQD
-323 NYDIIVANFFDDLD
+323 NYDIYIRYFNEIYNPLN
-337 LYWLDQFR
+337 QCG
-345 AINNEGLDEAGQV
+345 INNQGLDEVGQL
-358 LATNDGTYVTVGTNA
+358 LATNDGTCVTVGTNA
-373 STGLFANTSNGGSHI
+373 TTGEFANTSNGGSHI
-388 FVMKVGANNVF
+388 YVLKVGANNVF
-399 PITYNVNTLNQ
+399 PITYNVNPLNQ
-410 LVEIESLGSTI
+410 LVEIESLGNTI

-430 NEKLTISIASEIPI
+430 KEEITISLSSEITI
-444 QGVIYNALL
+444 QGIIYNALL

>member
-1 MRILISFLI
+1 MRILISFI
-10 ISFSWFSYGQNSF
+10 ILCVSLLSYGQNNF
-23 FKLYSGSG
+23 FKMYSGYG

-43 SSYAITGSSS
+43 SSYVITGSSS

-68 AGNYLWSQSY
+68 VGNYLWSQSY
-78 GGPESEEGKRVLYNA
+78 GGPESEAGKRVLYNA

-130 GKPSNWERI
+130 GKPSDWERI

-166 FIIHADKN
+166 LIIHADKN

-190 ANSIVSVQDSLFIIG
+190 ANTIISVQDSLFMIG

-223 NAQGTIIWEDT
+223 NTAGDIIWQDT
-234 VSDLAGKY
+234 ITDLAGKY
-242 GVSDLSLGLDKIYVI
+242 GVTDLSLGVNVIYAV
-257 GFREVNPENFDDYA
+257 GFREINPENFDDYA
-271 GTFDLDGNLIF
+271 GKFDINGTLIF
-282 QYTKVDLA
+282 QYTKQDLV
-290 QIASTYFNEVAF
+290 QIESNYFSEVLF
-302 LPGQNKIA
+302 LPSQNKIA
-310 IAYQTLNQGTFQD
+310 ITYRTFNPGFEGQD
-323 NYDIIVANFFDDLD
+323 YDIVIANFDGFDLG
-337 LYWLDQFR
+337 WLDQFR
-345 AINNEGLDEAGQV
+345 TINNEGLDENSQL
-358 LATNDGTYVTVGTNA
+358 LATNDGTYVTVGTNS
-373 STGLFANTSNGGSHI
+373 STGLFENTSNGGSHI
-388 FVMKVGANNVF
+388 YVMKVGANNVF

-430 NEKLTISIASEIPI
+430 KEEINISLSSEIPI
-444 QGVIYNALL
+444 QGIIYNTLL
-453 EEVLQF
+453 EEVLKF

-482 DRFYQKIIKVN
+482 DSFHQKIIKVN

>member
-1 MRILISFLI
+1 MRILISFI
-10 ISFSWFSYGQNSF
+10 ILCVSLLSYGQNNF
-23 FKLYSGSG
+23 FKMYSGSG

-43 SSYAITGSSS
+43 SSYVITGSSS

-78 GGPESEEGKRVLYNA
+78 GGPESEAGKRVLYNA

-166 FIIHADKN
+166 LIIHADKN

-190 ANSIVSVQDSLFIIG
+190 ANTIISVQDSLFMIG

-223 NAQGTIIWEDT
+223 NSAGDIIWQDT
-234 VSDLAGKY
+234 ITDLAGKY
-242 GVSDLSLGLDKIYVI
+242 GVTDLSLGVNVIYVV
-257 GFREVNPENFDDYA
+257 GFREINPENFDDYA
-271 GTFDLDGNLIF
+271 GKFDINGTLIF
-282 QYTKVDLA
+282 QYTKQDLV
-290 QIASTYFNEVAF
+290 QIESNYFSEVLF
-302 LPGQNKIA
+302 LPSQNKIA
-310 IAYQTLNQGTFQD
+310 IAYRTLNPGFGEQD
-323 NYDIIVANFFDDLD
+323 YDIVIANFDGFDLG
-337 LYWLDQFR
+337 WLDQFR
-345 AINNEGLDEAGQV
+345 TINNEGLDENSQL
-358 LATNDGTYVTVGTNA
+358 LATNDGTYVTVGTNS
-373 STGLFANTSNGGSHI
+373 STGLFENTSNGGSHI
-388 FVMKVGANNVF
+388 YVMKVGANNVF

-430 NEKLTISIASEIPI
+430 NEEITISFSSEIPI
-444 QGVIYNALL
+444 QGIIYNALL

-482 DRFYQKIIKVN
+482 DSFYQKIIKVN

>member
-1 MRILISFLI
+1 MRILISFI
-10 ISFSWFSYGQNSF
+10 ILCVSLLSYGQNSF

-43 SSYAITGSSS
+43 SSYVITGSSS
-53 SWGESSQAFLLKIDT
+53 SWSESSQAFLLKID
-68 AGNYLWSQSY
+68 AEGNYLWSQSY
-78 GGPESEEGKRVLYNA
+78 GGPESEAGKRVLYNA
-93 DLGFYIAGFSN
+93 DLGYYITGFSN
-104 SFGSGDFDAYLVKTD
+104 SFGVGDFDAYLVKTD

-152 VGEVQATNGAASDI
+152 VGEVQATNGEASDI
-166 FIIHADKN
+166 LIIHANKN

-190 ANSIVSVQDSLFIIG
+190 ANSIISVQDSLFIIG

-223 NAQGTIIWEDT
+223 NAQGNIIWENT

-242 GVSDLSLGLDKIYVI
+242 GVSDLSLGLNKIYVI
-257 GFREVNPENFDDYA
+257 GFREVNPEKFDEYA
-271 GTFDLDGNLIF
+271 GIFDLDSNLIY
-282 QYTKVDLA
+282 QNTNENLDPIV
-290 QIASTYFNEVAF
+290 STYFSEVSF
-302 LPGQNKIA
+302 LSSQNKIV
-310 IAYQTLNQGTFQD
+310 IAYGKINSGFEEQD
-323 NYDIIVANFFDDLD
+323 YNIFVANFDGIVF
-337 LYWLDQFR
+337 YWLNQYHG
-345 AINNEGLDEAGQV
+345 IINEGLDEAGQLLV
-358 LATNDGTYVTVGTNA
+358 TNDGAYVLVGTNS

-388 FVMKVGANNVF
+388 YVMKVGANNDF
-399 PITYNVNTLNQ
+399 PITFNVNTLNQ
-410 LVEIESLGSTI
+410 LVEIESLANTI

-430 NEKLTISIASEIPI
+430 NEELTISLSSEIPI
-444 QGVIYNALL
+444 QGIIYNALL
-453 EEVLQF
+453 EEVLKF

-482 DRFYQKIIKVN
+482 DSFYQKVIKVN

>member
-1 MRILISFLI
+1 MRILISFI
-10 ISFSWFSYGQNSF
+10 ILCVSLLSYGQNNF
-23 FKLYSGSG
+23 FKMYSGYG

-43 SSYAITGSSS
+43 SSYVVTGSSS

-68 AGNYLWSQSY
+68 VGNYLWSQSY
-78 GGPESEEGKRVLYNA
+78 GGPESEAGKRVLYNA

-130 GKPSNWERI
+130 GKPSDWERI

-166 FIIHADKN
+166 LIIHADKN

-190 ANSIVSVQDSLFIIG
+190 ANTIISVQDSLFMIG

-223 NAQGTIIWEDT
+223 NTAGDIIWQDT
-234 VSDLAGKY
+234 ITDLAGKY
-242 GVSDLSLGLDKIYVI
+242 GVTDLSLGVNVIYAV
-257 GFREVNPENFDDYA
+257 GFREINPENFDDYA
-271 GTFDLDGNLIF
+271 GKFDINGTLIF
-282 QYTKVDLA
+282 QYTKQDLV
-290 QIASTYFNEVAF
+290 QIESNYFSEVLF
-302 LPGQNKIA
+302 LPSQNKIA
-310 IAYQTLNQGTFQD
+310 ITYRTFNPGFEGQD
-323 NYDIIVANFFDDLD
+323 YDIVIANFDGFDLG
-337 LYWLDQFR
+337 WLDQFR
-345 AINNEGLDEAGQV
+345 TINNEGLDENSQL
-358 LATNDGTYVTVGTNA
+358 LATNDGTYVTVGTNS
-373 STGLFANTSNGGSHI
+373 STGLFENTSNGGSHI
-388 FVMKVGANNVF
+388 YVMKVGANNVF

-430 NEKLTISIASEIPI
+430 NEELTISIASEIPI
-444 QGVIYNALL
+444 QGIIYNALL

-482 DRFYQKIIKVN
+482 NSFHQKIIKVN

>member
-1 MRILISFLI
+1 MRILISFI
-10 ISFSWFSYGQNSF
+10 ILCVSLLSYGQNNF
-23 FKLYSGSG
+23 FKMYSGYG

-43 SSYAITGSSS
+43 SSYVITGSSS

-68 AGNYLWSQSY
+68 VGNYLWSQSY
-78 GGPESEEGKRVLYNA
+78 GGPESEAGKRVLYNA

-166 FIIHADKN
+166 LIIHADKN
-174 GDTLWTKTFGS
+174 GDTLWTKTYGS

-190 ANSIVSVQDSLFIIG
+190 ANSIISVQDSLFIIG

-223 NAQGTIIWEDT
+223 NTAGDIIWQDT
-234 VSDLAGKY
+234 ITDLAGKY
-242 GVSDLSLGLDKIYVI
+242 GVTDLSLGVNVIYAV
-257 GFREVNPENFDDYA
+257 GFREINPENFDDYA
-271 GTFDLDGNLIF
+271 GKFDINGTLIF
-282 QYTKVDLA
+282 QYTKQDLV
-290 QIASTYFNEVAF
+290 QIESNYFSEVLF
-302 LPGQNKIA
+302 LPSQNKIA
-310 IAYQTLNQGTFQD
+310 ITYRTFNPGFEGQD
-323 NYDIIVANFFDDLD
+323 YDIVIANFDGFDLG
-337 LYWLDQFR
+337 WLDQFR
-345 AINNEGLDEAGQV
+345 TINNEGLDENSQL
-358 LATNDGTYVTVGTNA
+358 LATNDGTYVTVGTNS
-373 STGLFANTSNGGSHI
+373 STGLFENTSNGGSHI
-388 FVMKVGANNVF
+388 YVMKVGANNVF

-430 NEKLTISIASEIPI
+430 NEELTISIASEIPI
-444 QGVIYNALL
+444 QGIIYNALL

-459 DIFGETTIET
+459 EIFGETTIET

-482 DRFYQKIIKVN
+482 NSFHQKIIKVN